1 MKLLCMFL
9 IVFLTASCSCS
20 QHECKSYQPRPAYEY
35 TFTVDGTD
43 STLLYSIYTNDGG
56 LIAKDILA
64 SQLDSVINADNE

>member
-1 MKLLCMFL
+1 MKLYLCMFL
-9 IVFLTASCSCS
+9 IVLIASCSCS
-20 QHECKSYQPRPAYEY
+20 QHECKGYQPRPAYEY